1 MTKEQVQKIIDI
13 SIEQHTRAKI
23 HWTYLYRSYFTKES
37 AARMKRGVNNIVSI
51 IEDLVLKPSL
61 TTSDES
67 QLDEILKLSKE
78 VGFVY
83 NKNKKNIKEA
93 MRDGVITNH
102 GTIYVCPNYND
113 KKIIILRKDPYKIAK
128 YTTADGQL
136 FVIDFIELK
145 VWTEE
150 KLYSIDENY
159 KIVEEEVNYLGF
171 IPYAF
176 YTPHRIE
183 FGGSQNRPA
192 HESTY
197 GQGEYELKAI
207 QDNLDHISEMMSFAS
222 QMQLDPPKLYSGN
235 INDSDLDQLSLPGGR
250 VQVQNIDMVKAFTLP
265 TEQAMNALINLK
277 NQSLGEMRDRTSQT
291 ELTMGAGTST
301 SASGALIQQHKE
313 SMLSVLKDF
322 EDAYFEM
329 FENFSIIIA
338 YYLSQKSIINDTINW
353 DEIEVQKY
361 NKDLNAS
368 ESLAFLQNF
377 GSILGMIPNGKP
389 KIEIM
394 SIVLGSVFKKYASL
408 NTDQPEQVMR
418 AFDKAMENAGTQ
430 AELQEQQ
437 QAELLKNQQ
446 NPNKGE

>member
-1 MTKEQVQKIIDI
+1 MKKEQVQKIIDI

-23 HWTYLYRSYFTKES
+23 YWTLLYRSYFTKES

-102 GTIYVCPNYND
+102 GVIYICPNYND

-128 YTTADGQL
+128 YLTADGRL
-136 FVIDFIELK
+136 FVIDFVELK

-150 KLYSIDENY
+150 KLYFIDENY
-159 KIVEEEVNYLGF
+159 KILKEEVNFLGF

-207 QDNLDHISEMMSFAS
+207 QDNLDHIGEMMSFAS
-222 QMQLDPPKLYSGN
+222 QMQLDPPITYSGN
-235 INDSDLDQLSLPGGR
+235 INDNDLDQLSLPGGR
-250 VQVQNIDMVKAFTLP
+250 VLVQNIDMVRAFTLP
-265 TEQAMNALINLK
+265 TEDSLRALTNLK
-277 NQSLGEMRDRTSQT
+277 NQSLGEFREKTAQT
-291 ELTMGAGTST
+291 DLTMGAST
-301 SASGALIQQHKE
+301 SSNASGTLIQQHKE

-329 FENFSIIIA
+329 FENFTIIIA
-338 YYLSQKSIINDTINW
+338 YYLSQKSIIKNDINFE
-353 DEIEVQKY
+353 EIEVQKW

-377 GSILGMIPNGKP
+377 GSILGMIPNGKA

-394 SIVLGSVFKKYASL
+394 SIVLGSVFKKYASI
-408 NTDQPEQVMR
+408 NTEEPEQVMR
-418 AFDKAMENAGTQ
+418 AFYNAMEEAKIQ
-430 AELQEQQ
+430 AEQMEKQQ
-437 QAELLKNQQ
+437 KTD
-446 NPNKGE
+446 